1 MIKQDDVYKI
11 GRIGKPHGI
20 KGELTMMVE
29 DDVFDRVEGEYLI
42 LLIDGILVPF
52 FIEDYRFRSEQSAL
66 VKFCDIDTQE
76 RASELTGCDVFF
88 PRSLSDSD
96 DTDTLTWQE
105 AIGYQVADD
114 NSGKTLGTISYID
127 TSTANTLIEL
137 DNGMLIPAAYEIIK
151 DINTEQRLITMSL
164 PEGLMEIWQQDI
176 TNDDQGDDMDDND
189 NPKE

>member
-1 MIKQDDVYKI
+1 MNFDEVYKI
-11 GRIGKPHGI
+11 GKIGKPHGV
-20 KGELTMMVE
+20 KGEVSFLFD
-29 DDVFDRVEGEYLI
+29 DDVFDRTEALYLV
-42 LLIDGILVPF
+42 LCIDGILVPF

-114 NSGKTLGTISYID
+114 NSGKILGTISYID

-151 DINTEQRLITMSL
+151 DINTDQRLITMSL
-164 PEGLMEIWQQDI
+164 PEGLMEIWQQDN
-176 TNDDQGDDMDDND
+176 TNDDQRDDMDDND